1 MEIYLYSSGHLTAQV
16 ISHMFSPTDQ
26 LIHVQQ
32 KQMRV
37 FLTGHNS
44 WKMTMNESKE
54 LLNVEQDMPKKNV
67 LKDLASK
74 ANIITSSVSHSFL

>member
-37 FLTGHNS
+37 FLTDHNS
-44 WKMTMNESKE
+44 WVSLQPSRVGSKMTMNESKE
-54 LLNVEQDMPKKNV
+54 LLNVEQNMQRKTFWKTLLPNKT
-67 LKDLASK
+67 L
-74 ANIITSSVSHSFL
+74 